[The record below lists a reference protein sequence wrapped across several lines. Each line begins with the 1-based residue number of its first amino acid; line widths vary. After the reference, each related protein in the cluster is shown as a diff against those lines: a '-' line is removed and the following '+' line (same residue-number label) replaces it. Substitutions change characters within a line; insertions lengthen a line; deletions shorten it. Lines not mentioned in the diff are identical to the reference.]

1 MMRRLGWFVTIVAVL
16 AAARPLGAQVLDA
29 RGLGWGGWPGPG
41 IDNAAGR
48 AIDSQ
53 TAINMNEYLFQ
64 SQLAANRRYRARN
77 EAKKQRINETI
88 DAKYTRLRDNPTTG
102 DISKGDALN
111 VAYDELTN
119 PKVYARA
126 LEAGKSIVF
135 PGTKI
140 KAISFQYASLAI
152 TTSIE
157 DLTKASATPELLNQP
172 EFAAD
177 LAAYRKLQAGFQ
189 SRAEEDA
196 ESSYAKGIPADQVK
210 SAKAYV
216 KRMSAT
222 LERNASRYKKG
233 SAEYKKAENYLKGLY
248 IVTTMLESP
257 SMTSLLSGVE
267 NQQGT
272 TIRDLLRFMY
282 TSNLRFAAGV
292 SEDQRE
298 LYLELYG
305 LLDGVRKQVLR
316 PEETIV
322 AQMEKQ
328 AKSPPPASQVQD
340 LFQGMEKF
348 DFSKLDRLRILP
360 PLPDEIKKRLP
371 PPPGRRG
378 NLPPPPGRGNFPPP
392 PFGEGPG

>member
-1 MMRRLGWFVTIVAVL
+1 MMRRLGWSVALLAVL
-16 AAARPLGAQVLDA
+16 GVSTPLRAQVLDA
-29 RGLGWGGWPGPG
+29 RGLGWGGWPSPG

-64 SQLAANRRYRARN
+64 SQLAANRRYKARN
-77 EAKKQRINETI
+77 EAKKKRINETI
-88 DAKYTRLRDNPTTG
+88 DAKYSRLRDNPTTA
-102 DISKGDALN
+102 DIAKGDALN
-111 VAYDELTN
+111 VAYEELTS

-126 LEAGKSIVF
+126 LDAAKSTTF

-140 KAISFQYASLAI
+140 KAISFQYGSLAI

-157 DLTKASATPELLNQP
+157 ELTQPSATPELLKQP

-189 SRAEEDA
+189 VRAEEDA
-196 ESSYAKGIPADQVK
+196 DAEYSKGISAEQVK
-210 SAKAYV
+210 SAKGYV
-216 KRMSAT
+216 KRMSST
-222 LERNASRYKKG
+222 LDRNSYKFKKG
-233 SAEYKKAENYLKGLY
+233 SAEYKQAENYLKGLY

-267 NQQGT
+267 KQQGT
-272 TIRDLLRFMY
+272 TVRDLLRFMY
-282 TSNLRFAAGV
+282 TSNLRFAAGK

-305 LLDGVRKQVLR
+305 ILDGVRKQVVR

-328 AKSPPPASQVQD
+328 TPPQPAQINN
-340 LFQGMEKF
+340 LFQGMDKF
-348 DFSKLDRLRILP
+348 DFSKLDQLRILP
-360 PLPDEIKKRLP
+360 PLPDEIRKRLP
-371 PPPGRRG
+371 
-378 NLPPPPGRGNFPPP
+378 PPPPGRGNFPPP
-392 PFGEGPG
+392 PFGRGPG